1 MAHELGHLLNDGHL
15 QGVASLRGCCR
26 SPDEEVRADARGVEV
41 LRASGLDPAAMTAM
55 LTKVR
60 NLVPDAPVCR
70 REIGHRI
77 ELLAQTQRQN

>member
-26 SPDEEVRADARGVEV
+26 SPDQEARADARGVEV

-70 REIGHRI
+70 REIGRRI
-77 ELLAQTQRQN
+77 ELLRQPQPQN